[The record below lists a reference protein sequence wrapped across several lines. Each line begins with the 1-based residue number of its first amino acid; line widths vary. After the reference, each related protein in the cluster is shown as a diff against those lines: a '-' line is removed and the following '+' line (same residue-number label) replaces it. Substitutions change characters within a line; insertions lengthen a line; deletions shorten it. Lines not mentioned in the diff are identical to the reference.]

1 MKRLETARRPG
12 KVSVQSI
19 DRIFDIIELLS
30 NEQQGTSITEIGR
43 RLELHKST
51 VHRLLSVL
59 RERGYIEKD
68 AETNFYRIGPRFVDV
83 ASLYLNKL
91 EIKTEAEPF
100 LQELSRGVNETV
112 YIAILQD
119 SEVVYINKVEQFDSL
134 RKYSVIGQRKPIY
147 CTSLGKSLMLDKSDE
162 EIRALLANVQF
173 EPFTKNTHR
182 SVETLIADVARSRS
196 SGWTRDDEEEEIGTQ
211 CVGAPVYDY
220 RGRIIAAISVS
231 TRKKGVEGLRFEQV
245 GPRVVST
252 ARGIS
257 ARLGANAQRPSHLLG
272 AE

>member
-1 MKRLETARRPG
+1 M
-12 KVSVQSI
+12 SVQSI

-30 NEQQGTSITEIGR
+30 TEQQGTSITEIGR

-68 AETNFYRIGPRFVDV
+68 SETNFYRIGPRFVDV

-91 EIKTEAEPF
+91 EIKTEAEPY
-100 LQELSRGVNETV
+100 LQELSRSVNETV

-119 SEVVYINKVEQFDSL
+119 SAVVYINKVEQFDSL

-147 CTSLGKSLMLDKSDE
+147 CTSLGKSLMFDKSAE

-173 EPFTKNTHR
+173 EAFTPKTHR
-182 SVETLIADVARSRS
+182 SADSLIAEVEASRKL
-196 SGWTRDDEEEEIGTQ
+196 GWARDDEEEEIGTQ
-211 CVGAPVYDY
+211 CAGAPVYDY
-220 RGRIIAAISVS
+220 RGRVIAAI
-231 TRKKGVEGLRFEQV
+231 
-245 GPRVVST
+245 
-252 ARGIS
+252 
-257 ARLGANAQRPSHLLG
+257 
-272 AE
+272 